1 MAAMNDPFSSLTGSL
16 GGLVAA
22 VLGVV
27 LGRLLTITVTRWLG
41 ERSRLE
47 RFVELVAVAAAMG
60 LWWWEVPAGR
70 LTPLAADGSLFEVQP
85 TILLA
90 RWAGHLV
97 FFTLLAAATWIDMR
111 YRVIPDWITVTGVV
125 LGLVVACLLP
135 EPFLPVGWEVE
146 RSFAP
151 PAILPDVLAAFGGL
165 RSTPGPAWMGG
176 MPHIGGL
183 AVAGLIFFTWW
194 FFCTAP
200 FIEAESS
207 GRSSPLPRVALEPR
221 NMVLVAGLGGIVVV
235 WFIGGH
241 RFDAL
246 QAGLIGL
253 AVAAGLVWGVREGA
267 SRAMGREAM
276 GFGDVT
282 LMAMIGAWLGWQPS
296 VIVFFLATFLGLAHG
311 LLGLLLHRDN
321 ELPYGP
327 SLCLATVLVVV
338 GWRPLWAAVGG
349 YFADPVLLAIMLV
362 AVVVLTAA
370 ALWVW
375 QWVRNAR

>member
-1 MAAMNDPFSSLTGSL
+1 MNDSLSVLTGWT

-22 VLGVV
+22 MVGGV
-27 LGRLLTITVTRWLG
+27 LGRFLTTSVSRWLR
-41 ERSRLE
+41 ERSRFT
-47 RFVELVAVAAAMG
+47 RVIELLAVAAAVG

-70 LTPLAADGSLFEVQP
+70 LTPHAADGSLFHLQP
-85 TILLA
+85 ATLLA

-125 LGLVVACLLP
+125 FGLAAACLLP
-135 EPFLPVGWEVE
+135 EPFLPVGWEQE
-146 RSFAP
+146 RSFAA
-151 PAILPDVLAAFGGL
+151 PAIMPDVLAAFGGL
-165 RSTPGPAWMGG
+165 RAATGPAWLGG
-176 MPHIGGL
+176 APHAGGL
-183 AVAGLIFFTWW
+183 SLAGTIFCAWW

-200 FIEAESS
+200 FIEPAP
-207 GRSSPLPRVALEPR
+207 GRRPSVPQLMLEPR
-221 NMVLVAGLGGIVVV
+221 NLIFVGWLGGMIGI
-235 WFIGGH
+235 WFLGGS

-246 QAGLIGL
+246 LSSLMGL
-253 AVAAGLVWGVREGA
+253 AVAAGLVWAVREGA

-282 LMAMIGAWLGWQPS
+282 LMAMIGAWLGWQPA
-296 VIVFFLATFLGLAHG
+296 ILVFFMATFLGLAHG
-311 LLGLLLHRDN
+311 LLGLVLHRDN

-327 SLCLATVLVVV
+327 SLCLAAVLVVI
-338 GWRPLWAAVGG
+338 GWRSLWAKVGVF
-349 YFADPVLLAIMLV
+349 FADPVLLAVVLV
-362 AVVVLTAA
+362 AVVVLTAV